1 VHNKAVN
8 VGANKEN
15 FQVRDVGNQV
25 ERLVPSAKITYTGE
39 VGADPRN
46 YRVKFEMLGRV
57 LPDFK
62 LQYDLASGMEE
73 LHKKMVDH
81 KFSKADFEG
90 EQFVRLR
97 KLKTRM
103 QLLK

>member
-1 VHNKAVN
+1 
-8 VGANKEN
+8 
-15 FQVRDVGNQV
+15 
-25 ERLVPSAKITYTGE
+25 
-39 VGADPRN
+39 
-46 YRVKFEMLGRV
+46 MLGRV
-57 LPDFK
+57 LPDFR

-97 KLKTRM
+97 KLKNRM
-103 QLLK
+103 QLLR